1 MARRKLSPAE
11 VKRFSQAQLEK
22 YLASPG
28 LRSRLPSQFL
38 SPEQQAQRKKNAE
51 AKKQAAI
58 DAVEVVPDSGLTMG
72 NLKRM
77 LGYQEQLQYGDTNE
91 EFNRQRKQLS
101 VNQERDNSWFD
112 KYRQN
117 VLDSKK
123 AMDDANTSYNTG
135 NLNMIS
141 GAREKSD
148 AADNAMAEQLRARQ
162 QALNLGGPDQAAQ
175 YQQASSQAANSRD
188 TMLRAQAFAAQE
200 RARGNSDSLGALAT
214 GTDAS
219 RADAIKRYLSANVE
233 LDRKTDTLNKNK
245 AAFREKIL
253 QKAVEDAQT
262 RVIEKA
268 TVEAAL
274 QKTLSSNALS
284 AAKMKADQKQKDR
297 MYQLALQ
304 ELGIKQQNA
313 NTNANRASGGG
324 GGSKGKPTRATSA
337 QIQAMSNRMD
347 RVYGTVRKW
356 KAKGWDHGKVRQRLI
371 KTGNYTNLEIDVI
384 NDLLYRGRVSKT
396 NRRRLHAQGYKMA
409 DFPRLK

>member
-1 MARRKLSPAE
+1 MGRKLSVAD
-11 VKRFSQAQLEK
+11 VKKFSQAQLQK
-22 YLASPG
+22 YLSDPG
-28 LRSRLPSQFL
+28 RRSRLPSQFL
-38 SPEQQAQRKKNAE
+38 TPELRAMREKNAA
-51 AKKQAAI
+51 AKKQAAL

-77 LGYQEQLQYGDTNE
+77 LGYQEQLQYGSTNDE
-91 EFNRQRKQLS
+91 YARQRKQLG
-101 VNQERDNSWFD
+101 VNQERDSQWFD

-123 AMDDANTSYNTG
+123 TLDDANIAYNAANTG
-135 NLNMIS
+135 MIS
-141 GAREKSD
+141 GAREKSNAAD
-148 AADNAMAEQLRARQ
+148 AAMADQLRARQ
-162 QALNLGGPDQAAQ
+162 EALNLGGPDQAAQ
-175 YQQASSQAANSRD
+175 YQQVASQAANSRD
-188 TMLRAQAFAAQE
+188 TVLRAQAMAAAE

-214 GTDAS
+214 GTDAAK
-219 RADAIKRYLSANVE
+219 ADALKRYLSANVD
-233 LDRKTDTLNKNK
+233 LDRKTDTLNKDK

-253 QKAVEDAQT
+253 QKAMDDAQS

-284 AAKMKADQKQKDR
+284 AAKLKADQKQKDR

-313 NTNANRASGGG
+313 NTNANRGSGGG
-324 GGSKGKPTRATSA
+324 SRSSGSKPTRATAA

-347 RVYGTVRKW
+347 RVYSTVSKW
-356 KAKGWDHGKVRQRLI
+356 KGKGWDHGRVRQRLI
-371 KTGNYTNLEIDVI
+371 KTGKYTNLEIDVI
-384 NDLLYRGRVSKT
+384 NDLLYRGRVSST
-396 NRRRLHAQGYKMA
+396 NRKRLHAQGYKLA